1 MRDINTIANNGFSW
15 TGRRGELTGLALLS
29 LKIALHAFFSTYQ
42 SMKYSL
48 HLFDTRS
55 SEDQET
61 IDFNHSFSYCEACAE
76 SIVHFQHF
84 VELICKD
91 FLRANHPLLADDAST
106 RPIILHKLL
115 KDEPVSS
122 ADQEGLKSLEFRE
135 ALERLCALINEA
147 RIGSD
152 QLNFIVQARPWL
164 EKLNVLRNRLWHRG
178 TFILRYPALDELVG
192 EYVLPFVEKVVALP
206 EYSGHQQLWRYGD
219 LTCGID
225 PIEEIISAFRTGQPD
240 LKKVALLKELG
251 RAAYENPLRVLPTT
265 SWSFA
270 ELFNR
275 EHRRR
280 AERIA
285 AVEIREPSAA
295 SVRSCPVCGVE
306 SLIVYDDIEAEGY
319 DPAEGTYERAWR
331 YTWQVKCMCC
341 TFEINHHLENPSV
354 YGLPIEDYWH
364 AEEL

>member
-1 MRDINTIANNGFSW
+1 MIDINTIANNGFSW

-29 LKIALHAFFSTYQ
+29 LRIALRAFFSTYQ
-42 SMKYSL
+42 SMRYSL
-48 HLFDTRS
+48 HLFDARS

-61 IDFNHSFSYCEACAE
+61 IDFNHSPSYCEACAE

-91 FLRANHPLLADDAST
+91 FLRADHPLLADDAST
-106 RPIILHKLL
+106 RPVILHKLL
-115 KDEPVSS
+115 KGEPVSS
-122 ADQEGLKSLEFRE
+122 ADQERLKSLGFWE
-135 ALERLCALINEA
+135 ALERLCALINEG

-152 QLNFIVQARPWL
+152 QLDFIVQARPWL
-164 EKLNVLRNRLWHRG
+164 ENLNRLRNRLWHRG
-178 TFILRYPALDELVG
+178 TFILRYPALDEFVG
-192 EYVLPFVEKVVALP
+192 EYVLPFARNVVALP
-206 EYSGHQQLWRYGD
+206 EYSGHQRLWRYRD

-225 PIEEIISAFRTGQPD
+225 PIEDIISAFRTGQPD
-240 LKKVALLKELG
+240 LGKVALLKELG
-251 RAAYENPLRVLPTT
+251 RAAYENPLLSLPITD
-265 SWSFA
+265 
-270 ELFNR
+270 LFNR

-280 AERIA
+280 VERIA
-285 AVEIREPSAA
+285 AAEIHEPSGAG
-295 SVRSCPVCGVE
+295 VRTCPVCGVR
-306 SLIVYDDIEAEGY
+306 SLIVYDDIEPEGY